1 MPADRHEALKPPKD
15 DTLRCLPLVAI
26 VCVSLLLP
34 SCSAQRGAEI
44 ALPAVFDD
52 GAPPPTGLVVLTIE
66 GASATAD
73 WDLLTLGALPQIER
87 TQLEPF
93 VAGERTFQGPL
104 LVDVLRASGF
114 DVTDGSITEIDLV
127 ALDDFRATLPT
138 DGDSLDGVMLATLD
152 GGVLISL
159 EDGGPIRIIFPD
171 DNDLGDNLDNWVW
184 SLRTGTVR

>member
-1 MPADRHEALKPPKD
+1 MPADGHEALKPPKD

-26 VCVSLLLP
+26 VCVSLLLA
-34 SCSAQRGAEI
+34 SCSAPRGAEI
-44 ALPAVFDD
+44 ALPAMFDD
-52 GAPPPTGLVVLTIE
+52 GAPAPTGLVVLTIE
-66 GASATAD
+66 GASAAAD
-73 WDLLTLGALPQIER
+73 WDLLTLGELPQIER

-104 LVDVLRASGF
+104 FVDVLRASGI
-114 DVTDGSITEIDLV
+114 DVTDGSMTEIDLV

-152 GGVLISL
+152 GGVPISL